1 VSAVTAQLALARG
14 RPRPLPLT
22 IGVGLLAVL
31 VLSAVAAPLFG
42 KPLAQDITNGLSTT
56 GLPLGVA
63 QHGLL
68 GTDDLGREM
77 LPRLAYGARMSLSVA
92 ALANFSSLTV
102 GATVGVIAGY
112 YRGRVEML
120 LMRITDIALAM
131 PYVLA
136 ALVLATVLSSGLVRV
151 IVIITALFWAYPARL
166 VYGEVLRLRRRG
178 FVEAAEAAG
187 ARGHTTIRT
196 HIVPHIMPLL
206 LTYAPLNAA
215 SAVLF
220 ESTLSYL
227 GAGIDPP
234 TPSWGNMI
242 YDGQG
247 TLAYAPHMLLEP
259 AIALAVTVLALLLI
273 ARGLKEWSPETR
285 RASWL
290 AS

>member
-1 VSAVTAQLALARG
+1 MSALAAPVWSIRG
-14 RPRPLPLT
+14 RPRALQV
-22 IGVGLLAVL
+22 GAGLLGAL
-31 VLSAVAAPLFG
+31 ILFAIAAPLFG
-42 KPLAQDITNGLSTT
+42 HPLAQDLTNGLSAT
-56 GLPLGVA
+56 GLPLGVG

-77 LPRLAYGARMSLSVA
+77 LPRLAYGARMSLIVA
-92 ALANFSSLTV
+92 ALANLSSLFV
-102 GATVGVIAGY
+102 GAAVGVVAGY
-112 YRGRVEML
+112 YRGWVETL
-120 LMRITDIALAM
+120 LMRVTDVALAM

-259 AIALAVTVLALLLI
+259 AICLAVTVLALLLI
-273 ARGLKEWSPETR
+273 ARGLKESDPETR